1 MKGPSE
7 QSKTTL
13 MQNKALMVR
22 DVEAAEELQQ
32 ELQKYLSVDWLGITK
47 NVFRGNLSTSYG
59 L

>member
-1 MKGPSE
+1 
-7 QSKTTL
+7 

-47 NVFRGNLSTSYG
+47 NVFRGNLSTSYR